1 MMEVDNQSLPTIL
14 SPTKND
20 IALISRTID
29 LSSNSIE
36 SPKQIREKFKKQ
48 KRWGCTMCLSRR
60 NISTATICSTC
71 GAPKPVT
78 RIGLLSEHGVFFLCK
93 TDTSTALPT
102 VSIFCVSG
110 AGEEAVAAMKL
121 SAHHHKVILPMR
133 GEKTV
138 EECCREAI
146 ENLVNYNNPEDDQYD
161 SYESHKDKMLHDK
174 KAQNYMNESVIEST
188 SALGPEWVRD
198 ESKTLFAQVMENAK
212 EIAYDANIGRYLH
225 KAVAAQ
231 MEDKEKLHENMNYTR
246 FMQREKVEMGKNVNE
261 IMKKRNNTDI
271 YNDFEPPGRDE
282 ERHHCSLCELTLPI
296 SQLLASVTFK
306 AVADWREKRNAPIPP
321 NDIRLCPVRVHD
333 KALLCLFCTQ
343 FFDKDFSDVIDESEI
358 EDSVGFGKSSGIEG
372 GFHYSNKTY
381 KRIMKK
387 MIEKQEQLD
396 DRPLSRMKLKIS
408 MDRLKFKAESG
419 SSNLRYQYNPQA
431 LKRDLARPIIDQ
443 AKGGRL
449 LRDKYTDLGVLLTE
463 QKKGLAAQLESE
475 KKVFGLIHRNT
486 VVATE
491 KGLIHFRKQKNID
504 TVSTTSLPTI
514 EKEDDNLK
522 RSKSADL
529 PKTLNDDKSIT
540 TKSVVSTGKSV
551 SSKRKKIKKKIK
563 LKKVK
568 KQGQANESVILNDDM
583 SSIASITSKSSKKA
597 QRVRKPLIVIVPDKE
612 SKSGQKRLEVGVG
625 SIKVVDKNTTTDK
638 STTDK
643 NSSPLKKSNKK
654 VNFGDS
660 VNSASKPKPVV
671 KFAFGQRIV
680 VKSPPPTEV
689 QIPKEKKLNWK
700 QKIQKE
706 AESRR
711 HPNKV
716 QTLGGLSKMGK
727 TISDF
732 SDQNQKQQLKTHSK
746 MGGKSKIKAVTMPV
760 KAVEYEIEADDYEE
774 YYDGDFEVLD
784 DTDNSKQVVSLPL
797 WGGESLQLE
806 EEVDD
811 YEEDFSME
819 TYAWATKD
827 TLKQDSSRNDVYTPI
842 EGDPR
847 IASLRLLSRGS
858 TRSTSRSLTPKPRK
872 GNSNNN
878 NNNNNNVNKMQVLS
892 GNPAPS
898 FKMPIN
904 KKIQKIK
911 ASN

>member
-1 MMEVDNQSLPTIL
+1 MDNQSSSPTIL
-14 SPTKND
+14 SPSKAD
-20 IALISRTID
+20 VALISRTID
-29 LSSNSIE
+29 LTSNSIE
-36 SPKQIREKFKKQ
+36 SPKQLREMIRKQ
-48 KRWGCTMCLSRR
+48 KKWGCTMCLSRR
-60 NISTATICSTC
+60 NISTSTVCSTC
-71 GAPKPVT
+71 GSPKPVT

-110 AGEEAVAAMKL
+110 KSEEAVVAMKL

-146 ENLVNYNNPEDDQYD
+146 ENLVSYSNPEDDQYD

-174 KAQNYMNESVIEST
+174 KAQNYLNENGIEST

-212 EIAYDANIGRYLH
+212 EISYDANIGRYLH

-261 IMKKRNNTDI
+261 ILKRRNNLDI

-282 ERHHCSLCELTLPI
+282 ERHHCSLCEITFPM

-306 AVADWREKRNAPIPP
+306 AIADWREKRNVPFPS
-321 NDIRLCPVRVHD
+321 NDIRLCAVRVHD

-408 MDRLKFKAESG
+408 IDRLKFKAESG
-419 SSNLRYQYNPQA
+419 NSNLRYQYNPQA
-431 LKRDLARPIIDQ
+431 LKRDLSKPIVDQ

-449 LRDKYTDLGVLLTE
+449 LRDKYTDLGVLISE
-463 QKKGLAAQLESE
+463 QKKGLTAEMKDLRLHLAAADKSVI
-475 KKVFGLIHRNT
+475 K
-486 VVATE
+486 A
-491 KGLIHFRKQKNID
+491 RKQTITG

-514 EKEDDNLK
+514 EKENLK

-529 PKTLNDDKSIT
+529 PKSLTDDKSIT
-540 TKSVVSTGKSV
+540 TTKSMNSTGKSL
-551 SSKRKKIKKKIK
+551 SSKRKKIKKKRK
-563 LKKVK
+563 QKKAMK
-568 KQGQANESVILNDDM
+568 EGQENESVVLNDDR
-583 SSIASITSKSSKKA
+583 SSVASMTSKSSKKA
-597 QRVRKPLIVIVPDKE
+597 PGVRKPLIVIVPDKE
-612 SKSGQKRLEVGVG
+612 SKTGQKRLEAGAMKF
-625 SIKVVDKNTTTDK
+625 INKNTVDV
-638 STTDK
+638 
-643 NSSPLKKSNKK
+643 NSSPVKKLTNKK

-660 VNSASKPKPVV
+660 IDSGSIAKPVV
-671 KFAFGQRIV
+671 KFAFGQRVI
-680 VKSPPPTEV
+680 VKSPPPPPTTEKL
-689 QIPKEKKLNWK
+689 IPKEKKLNWK

-706 AESRR
+706 AESRQVK
-711 HPNKV
+711 KV
-716 QTLGGLSKMGK
+716 QTLDGLSKIGK

-732 SDQNQKQQLKTHSK
+732 SGQNQKQVKALSK
-746 MGGKSKIKAVTMPV
+746 AADKSKKIKAVTMPV
-760 KAVEYEIEADDYEE
+760 KPVEYEIEPDEYED

-784 DTDNSKQVVSLPL
+784 NSESKQIVSIPL

-806 EEVDD
+806 EEVED
-811 YEEDFSME
+811 YIEDFSME

-827 TLKQDSSRNDVYTPI
+827 ILKQDSSRNDIYTPT
-842 EGDPR
+842 EDDPR
-847 IASLRLLSRGS
+847 LASLRLLSRGS
-858 TRSTSRSLTPKPRK
+858 TRSTNRSLTPKPRK
-872 GNSNNN
+872 ADDK
-878 NNNNNNVNKMQVLS
+878 VNKMHLLS
-892 GNPAPS
+892 SGPQPAT
-898 FKMPIN
+898 FKMPVN
-904 KKIQKIK
+904 KKIHKLR